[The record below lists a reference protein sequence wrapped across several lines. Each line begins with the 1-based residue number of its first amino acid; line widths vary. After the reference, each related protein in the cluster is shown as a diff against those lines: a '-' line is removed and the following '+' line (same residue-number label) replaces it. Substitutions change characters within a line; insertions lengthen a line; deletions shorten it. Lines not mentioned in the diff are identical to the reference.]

1 MLDIHQHI
9 FMFLKYVVCKTVV
22 WLRWVCV
29 SFLRWECVI
38 TRPVMCLG
46 PREKKTPTRTHRSL
60 TGHLCTAKH
69 TQRMFHLHR
78 AKQLSSPAHYLIK
91 DRRHLCPLT
100 SLDDWPCYHTHTAP
114 LTHAEARRGIKTL
127 LHEVSSGATQ
137 HFKNGCSAA
146 SSSAC
151 AIHHS

>member
-1 MLDIHQHI
+1 MVALG
-9 FMFLKYVVCKTVV
+9 
-22 WLRWVCV
+22 VCV
-29 SFLRWECVI
+29 FLA
-38 TRPVMCLG
+38 LG
-46 PREKKTPTRTHRSL
+46 VCYHQARHVSWASGQKDPHPPHTHTHTRTHRSL